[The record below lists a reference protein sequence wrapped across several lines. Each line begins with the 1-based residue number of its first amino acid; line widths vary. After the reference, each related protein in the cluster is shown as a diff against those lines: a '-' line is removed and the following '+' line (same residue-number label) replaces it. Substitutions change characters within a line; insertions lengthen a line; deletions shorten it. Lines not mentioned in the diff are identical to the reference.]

1 MFKNYMPTIF
11 FIVLILLTAVPA
23 GLLVAWLTKEE
34 LRAGKKWF
42 KMIIA
47 LSLAGSV
54 VFLVLENEAVTLTL
68 VYIAI
73 ATGISLG
80 RTR

>member
-1 MFKNYMPTIF
+1 MFKNCMPTIF
-11 FIVLILLTAVPA
+11 FIVLILLTAIPA

-54 VFLVLENEAVTLTL
+54 IFLFLKNEVVTLTL
-68 VYIAI
+68 MYMAI
-73 ATGISLG
+73 VSYMSI
-80 RTR
+80 RKH

>member
-1 MFKNYMPTIF
+1 MFKNYMPPIF
-11 FIVLILLTAVPA
+11 FIVLILLTAIPA

-54 VFLVLENEAVTLTL
+54 IFLFLKNEVVTLTL
-68 VYIAI
+68 MYMAI
-73 ATGISLG
+73 VSYMSI
-80 RTR
+80 RKH